1 MESKKEEEK
10 IKEAEVIKVERVERT
25 EEKPKSKIQAAST
38 SAKEMELDPS
48 QYHFKVLLTGPSGSG
63 KTLSAA
69 TLPGKVLLVDFD
81 GRAETVIGEE
91 NVEILSCHEPD
102 PRSPQAWQRAEAIR
116 RQVILEVKQGV
127 FPYDSIVWD
136 GLTMLGR
143 YGLNWA
149 LTLDPKRGL
158 GGAPA
163 QQHYLPQ
170 MDNLAKFVLSTL
182 ALPLNIL
189 YTGHVELI
197 EDINTGK
204 IVYLPKI
211 TGKLRTEVGNWFSET
226 YLCFRQM
233 DTEEK
238 RLRYYWLTAGSGKH
252 EFLKSTLNKLGKY
265 WTDPIEIDFDVN
277 PKGFMDLFQRRFG
290 KIK

>member
-1 MESKKEEEK
+1 MTQSKEESKKEP
-10 IKEAEVIKVERVERT
+10 KVE
-25 EEKPKSKIQAAST
+25 SKIAAAAT

-63 KTLSAA
+63 KTLGAT

-91 NVEILSCHEPD
+91 KVEVLSCHEPD

-116 RQVILEVKQGV
+116 RQIILEVKQGV
-127 FPYDSIVWD
+127 FPYDSVVWD

-189 YTGHVELI
+189 YTGHIELI
-197 EDINTGK
+197 EEADTGK

-211 TGKLRTEVGNWFSET
+211 TGKLRTEVANWFSET
-226 YLCFRQM
+226 YFCFRQL

-238 RLRYYWLTAGSGKH
+238 KLRYYWLTAGSGKK
-252 EFLKSTLNKLGKY
+252 EFFKSTLNKLGKF
-265 WTDPIEIDFDVN
+265 WCDPIEIDFDKKS
-277 PKGFMDLFQRRFG
+277 KGFGDLFERRFG
-290 KIK
+290 QAKK

>member
-1 MESKKEEEK
+1 MESKTDLKDSEEK
-10 IKEAEVIKVERVERT
+10 AKIE
-25 EEKPKSKIQAAST
+25 SKIQAAAV
-38 SAKEMELDPS
+38 SAKEMELDPLK
-48 QYHFKVLLTGPSGSG
+48 YHFKVLLTGPSGSG
-63 KTLSAA
+63 KTLSAI
-69 TLPGKVLLVDFD
+69 TLPGKILLVDFD

-91 NVEILSCHEPD
+91 NVEVLSCHEPD

-116 RQVILEVKQGV
+116 RQVISEVKNKV

-189 YTGHVELI
+189 YTGHIELI

-204 IVYLPKI
+204 VVYLPKI
-211 TGKLRTEVGNWFSET
+211 TGKLRTEIGNWFSET

-238 RLRYYWLTAGSGKH
+238 KLRYYWLTAGSGRY
-252 EFLKSTLNKLGKY
+252 EFLKSTLNKRGKF
-265 WTDPIEIDFDVN
+265 WSDSVEINFDSSLV
-277 PKGFMDLFQRRFG
+277 GFKSLLRKRFEG
-290 KIK
+290 KQ